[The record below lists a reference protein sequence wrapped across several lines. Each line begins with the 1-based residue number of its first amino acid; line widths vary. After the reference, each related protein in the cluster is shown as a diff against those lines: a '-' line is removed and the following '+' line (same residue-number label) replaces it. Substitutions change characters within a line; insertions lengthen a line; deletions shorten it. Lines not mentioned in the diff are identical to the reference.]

1 MREREIPYKTAKLA
15 SSISRNY
22 DSVSGGVHMAKNIE
36 INYNSGSGYEI
47 LYPKT
52 LPELTG
58 CLPLTGGTL
67 TGPLMLNGEPSG
79 EMEAVNKGY
88 VDEQM
93 AGILKPM
100 YEGTLNRESGTIT
113 LAYSG
118 QDAKIIFISVR
129 MIFSESDYDNGD
141 IILEGSDGFIFKNHV
156 FVDNRYNSRT
166 GQSAILVKNSGN
178 TFTNSLIGQVSGE
191 NAGYGNET
199 ITISKYLYWSRLQP
213 DYGITCYLTVFGM
226 F

>member
-1 MREREIPYKTAKLA
+1 
-15 SSISRNY
+15 
-22 DSVSGGVHMAKNIE
+22 MAKNIE
-36 INYNSGSGYEI
+36 INYNSGSGYEV

-52 LPELTG
+52 IPELTG

-67 TGPLMLNGEPSG
+67 TGPLVLNGEPSG

-100 YEGTLNRESGTIT
+100 YEGTLKNESGTIT

-118 QDAKIIFISVR
+118 EDAKIIFISVQ
-129 MIFSESDYDNGD
+129 MLFSDSNYDSGD
-141 IILEGSDGFIFKNHV
+141 IILEGSNGFILKNHV
-156 FVDNRYNSRT
+156 FEDNRYNSKT

-191 NAGYGNET
+191 TASYGNET
-199 ITISKYLYWSRLQP
+199 VTITNHLWWSRLLP